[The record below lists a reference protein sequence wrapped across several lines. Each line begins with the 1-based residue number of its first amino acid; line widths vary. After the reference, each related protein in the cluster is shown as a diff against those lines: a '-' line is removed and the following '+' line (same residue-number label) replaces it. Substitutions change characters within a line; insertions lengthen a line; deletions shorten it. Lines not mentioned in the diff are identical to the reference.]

1 MLTLDQIDRLVGEVA
16 AATLSSGVVDRIY
29 TEPTIDSLGREA
41 LRITIVIED
50 DAVPKISGD
59 AALETL
65 VGVHKKLQE
74 AGEERFPIV
83 EYATHEDL
91 AEGGDS
97 QS

>member
-1 MLTLDQIDRLVGEVA
+1 MLTLDQVDRLVGEVA
-16 AATLSSGVVDRIY
+16 AATLASGVVDRIFS
-29 TEPTIDSLGREA
+29 EPTLDSLGREA

-50 DAVPKISGD
+50 DALPKISGD

-65 VGVHKKLQE
+65 VGVHRKLQE
-74 AGEERFPIV
+74 AGEERFPIL

-91 AEGGDS
+91 AESGDS